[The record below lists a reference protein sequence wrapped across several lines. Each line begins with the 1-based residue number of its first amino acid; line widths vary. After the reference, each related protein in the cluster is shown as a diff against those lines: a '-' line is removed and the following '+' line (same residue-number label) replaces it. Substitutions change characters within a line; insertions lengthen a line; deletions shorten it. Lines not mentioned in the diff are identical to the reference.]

1 MQLMMLLARGVD
13 AINEWIGKWVSWLA
27 LGAVLVSAT
36 NALSRYTF
44 SASSNAWLELQ
55 WYMFSAMFLLAAGYT
70 LKHNDHVRL
79 DVLFTRWSP
88 RTQAWIDIFG
98 TVVFLLPICGL
109 ILYFGWSFFTVSYGQ
124 NEQSADP
131 GGLARWPVK
140 ALVPL
145 GFALLIL
152 QAVAELIKR
161 FACLSGAGPDP
172 LLRKE
177 RVR

>member
-1 MQLMMLLARGVD
+1 MGLLLGLARGID
-13 AINEWIGKWVSWLA
+13 AINEYIGRWVSWLA
-27 LGAVLVSAT
+27 LAAVLVSAA

-79 DVLFTRWSP
+79 DVLFARWSP
-88 RTQAWIDIFG
+88 RTQAWVDIFG
-98 TVVFLLPICGL
+98 TLFFLLPVCCV
-109 ILYFGWSFFTVSYGQ
+109 ILYYAWPFFMTSWGQ

-131 GGLARWPVK
+131 GGLVRYPIK
-140 ALVPL
+140 FLVPL
-145 GFALLIL
+145 GFALIIL
-152 QAVAELIKR
+152 QAIAELVKR
-161 FACLSGAGPDP
+161 FAFLSGRGPDP